1 MVRVNVVGAGKVAQ
15 TLMLL
20 FRGSEGVAVQDVYSR
35 SFASAEGAVALA
47 GAGRA
52 VIALAEM
59 APPDLWLLTVPDDQ
73 ISAAAVT
80 LAASCAAPS
89 VVVHCSGFF
98 SSDALAPLAQA
109 GWQVASCHP
118 VLSFADPHTAR
129 DQFSGT
135 YCAVEGDAAAVALIS
150 DLIAQV
156 GGQPFPVNAEKKA
169 LYHAAAVFS
178 NNFAVVLQAI
188 AAEAWVEA
196 GVPDV
201 VAAAL
206 GDKLLAGAAANVA
219 RLGPAAALTGPAA
232 RGDQDVLTRQGAEVS
247 AWHPEAG
254 EVYRAMSQLAGRLK
268 ASGKT
273 MPDDD

>member
-1 MVRVNVVGAGKVAQ
+1 MLRVNVVGAGKVAQ

-20 FRGSEGVAVQDVYSR
+20 FQKSDRIRVQSVYSR
-35 SFASAEGAVALA
+35 SPESADGAVGLA
-47 GAGRA
+47 GVGQA
-52 VIALAEM
+52 VTRLSDMEPA
-59 APPDLWLLTVPDDQ
+59 DLWLLTVPDDQ
-73 ISAAAVT
+73 ITAAAEALVDSG
-80 LAASCAAPS
+80 AEPS
-89 VVVHCSGFF
+89 VVIHCSGFF
-98 SSDALAPLAQA
+98 SSQALAPLAQA

-118 VLSFADPHTAR
+118 VLSFADPQTAR
-129 DQFSGT
+129 DQFTGT

-156 GGQPFPVNAEKKA
+156 GGQPFPVSADKKA

-188 AAEAWVEA
+188 AAEAWSEA

-219 RLGPAAALTGPAA
+219 RLGPVAALTGPAA

-273 MPDDD
+273 LPDDD